1 MKRYMYSNT
10 PVVDLRSATEYWIR
24 EPDGGAAPPATT
36 FTVLGS
42 TGTSYSVSR
51 NVLDSVGVSYAVGG
65 TVLAANGTA
74 YNPI

>member
-10 PVVDLRSATEYWIR
+10 PIVDIRSTTEYWIR
-24 EPDGGAAPPATT
+24 EAIGAITPATN

-42 TGTSYSVSR
+42 TGTSYSVTC
-51 NVLDSVGVSYAVGG
+51 NVLSSIGVSYAVSG
-65 TVLAANGTA
+65 TVRAANNTA